1 MNIFKIIALAAGLVI
16 VSQSAIAFQEEQ
28 VGTTPDGVVV
38 DKAPNIGD
46 AASFDGAAGQVGAE
60 KGLEVRI
67 PGLGSLGVLPK
78 MDFGLE
84 LLYGASGTPEEAKQD
99 EENLTNENGDLRV
112 RGTVKHRF

>member
-1 MNIFKIIALAAGLVI
+1 MNILKIVALTAGLVI
-16 VSQSAIAFQEEQ
+16 GSQSAMAFQEEQ
-28 VGTTPDGVVV
+28 VGVTPDGVVV
-38 DKAPNIGD
+38 EKAPDIGGTSNFES
-46 AASFDGAAGQVGAE
+46 ATGQVGAD

-84 LLYGASGTPEEAKQD
+84 LLYGASGTPDEAKQD
-99 EENLTNENGDLRV
+99 DKNLTNENGDLRV